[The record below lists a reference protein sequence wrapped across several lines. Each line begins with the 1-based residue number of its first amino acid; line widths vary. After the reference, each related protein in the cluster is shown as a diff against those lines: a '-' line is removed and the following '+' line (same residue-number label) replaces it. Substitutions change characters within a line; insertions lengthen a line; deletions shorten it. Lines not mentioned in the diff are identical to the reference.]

1 MSAPSL
7 PTAFLPP
14 LFRGGISFLSWMLAI
29 LLITQVGFRYGLN
42 SSLVRGEEVSRYTM
56 ILLVFLGA
64 LPLVHANQL
73 SAFSAGGAVGR
84 GFALIGALV
93 RMVFYVAFGISTVL
107 LIQKSGGQ
115 RSIALGW
122 PMGVIYAPM
131 LVFAVAAALIS
142 LRTIV
147 RSATNRKNET

>member
-1 MSAPSL
+1 MSAL
-7 PTAFLPP
+7 PRSMAFLPP
-14 LFRGGISFLSWMLAI
+14 LFRGGISILSWILAI

-42 SSLVRGEEVSRYTM
+42 SSLVWGEEVSRYTM

-73 SAFSAGGAVGR
+73 SAFSTGGAAGR
-84 GFALIGALV
+84 GFALVGALV
-93 RMVFYVAFGISTVL
+93 RLAFYLAFGISTVL

-131 LVFAVAAALIS
+131 LVFAGVAALIS
-142 LRTIV
+142 VRTIV
-147 RSATNRKNET
+147 RSATASKDVT

>member
-7 PTAFLPP
+7 PMACLPP
-14 LFRGGISFLSWMLAI
+14 LFRGGISLLSLSLAI

-42 SSLVRGEEVSRYTM
+42 SSLVWGEEVSRYTM

-64 LPLVHANQL
+64 LPLVHANRL
-73 SAFSAGGAVGR
+73 SAFSSGGRVGR
-84 GFALIGALV
+84 GFVLMGALV
-93 RMVFYVAFGISTVL
+93 RLVFYVAFGISTVL
-107 LIQKSGGQ
+107 LIQKSAGQ

-131 LVFAVAAALIS
+131 LVFAAVAALIS
-142 LRTIV
+142 MRTIV
-147 RSATNRKNET
+147 RSATASKDVT